1 MLKVEKLW
9 ECQSQDEWMQALDN
23 YWKYVK
29 PTNMDLEKELND
41 LNSDVVKNMNTE
53 EFYNFLLNKY
63 FKWKYTAPNRYA
75 STTKFF
81 KQYKING
88 MKSLENIKKNLF
100 SFNLNNIEEGLR
112 ITSEI
117 KGLGI
122 AGASGLLSLLF
133 PKYFG
138 TVDQFVVKA
147 LCGIDDLPQCSI
159 VQKMNPG
166 SLNLKDGF
174 ILIKIMRLK
183 ASELNSTLK
192 ADTWTPR
199 KIDMILWTYGR

>member
-1 MLKVEKLW
+1 
-9 ECQSQDEWMQALDN
+9 
-23 YWKYVK
+23 
-29 PTNMDLEKELND
+29 
-41 LNSDVVKNMNTE
+41 
-53 EFYNFLLNKY
+53 
-63 FKWKYTAPNRYA
+63 
-75 STTKFF
+75 
-81 KQYKING
+81 

-183 ASELNSTLK
+183 TSELNSTFK
-192 ADTWTPR
+192 TDTWTPR